1 MFFDPLYMMIMAV
14 CLILSAAASFKVKT
28 AFAAGKRIGISSGLS
43 GAETA
48 ERILRANG
56 ITGVSVIRGRGY
68 LTDHYNPVNRRL
80 VLSPEVYD
88 GTSAS
93 SVGVAAHETGH
104 AIQHAVGYKPLRFR
118 SAIVPLVNIGS
129 SVGLWMVIIG
139 VILGSAY
146 QAASGHLSLGYY
158 LALTGVIL
166 YATVFLFSFITVPV
180 EIDASHRA
188 LKELQR
194 DGIVRT
200 ETEAATVKSVLS
212 AAALTYV
219 AAVVGSLLQLFYWI
233 LRSGILNRRD

>member
-1 MFFDPLYMMIMAV
+1 MFFDPLYMMIMV
-14 CLILSAAASFKVKT
+14 ICLILSAAASFKVKT
-28 AFAAGKRIGISSGLS
+28 AFAAGKRVGISSGCS

-48 ERILRANG
+48 ERILRSNG
-56 ITGVSVIRGRGY
+56 ITDVAVIRGKGV
-68 LTDHYNPVNRRL
+68 LTDHYNPVGKRL

-104 AIQHAVGYKPLRFR
+104 AIQHATGYKPLRFR

-129 SVGLWMVIIG
+129 SVGLGMVILG

-146 QAASGHLSLGYY
+146 QAASGNLSLGYY

-166 YATVFLFSFITVPV
+166 YAAVFVFTFITVPV
-180 EIDASHRA
+180 EIDASRRA
-188 LKELQR
+188 LKELER
-194 DGIVRT
+194 VGIVRT

-219 AAVVGSLLQLFYWI
+219 AAAVGALLQLFYWV